1 MINIEAMLQAFD
13 EKNIPIYSLGDVEDK
28 GILSLG
34 RGQVISKKEMQSCP
48 GNYPVYSSSAIGDG
62 QIGSY
67 GKYMFDDERIT
78 WSIDGGGKLFY
89 RNNMRYSVTNVGG
102 WIKVNDENIL
112 NTKYLYYCL
121 ISQWEKMTFDYT
133 KKAHPSVIRGQYD
146 VPIPKLSVQETI
158 VSILDKFTS
167 ITDNLEEELD
177 LRLKQFEFYGDVL
190 MAENSTEYC
199 LEEVCSIIDC
209 PHTSPKWQQE
219 GIPVIRNYN
228 LVNGVIDTTNLSYV
242 DEADYK
248 VRTKRVVPQKDD
260 ILFSREAPIG
270 NVGII
275 PEGFRCCQGQRVVL
289 LRPNWD
295 KVIPKY
301 LLYVLQSKS
310 VREQTAKAEAVGS
323 TVSNFNISDLRKL
336 KVYLPEINKQKDIIS
351 KLDVIS
357 SLCSNIEFGLPAEI
371 ASRKKQYKYYR
382 DWIFSNCTEVTK

>member
-1 MINIEAMLQAFD
+1 MINIEDMLQTF
-13 EKNIPIYSLGDVEDK
+13 EGNNIPVFSLGEVEDK
-28 GILSLG
+28 GIITLG
-34 RGQVISKKEMQSCP
+34 RGQIISKKEMQACP
-48 GNYPVYSSSAIGDG
+48 GDYPVYSSSAVGDG

-102 WIKVNDENIL
+102 WIKVNDENVL

-121 ISQWEKMTFDYT
+121 ISQWEKKIFDYT
-133 KKAHPSVIRGQYD
+133 KKAHPSIIRGEYD
-146 VPIPKLSVQETI
+146 VPIPALSVQETI
-158 VSILDKFTS
+158 VGILDKFTG
-167 ITDNLEEELD
+167 IIDNLENELE
-177 LRLKQFEFYGDVL
+177 LRLKQFEFYGDIL
-190 MAENSTEYC
+190 MSENSIEYC

-228 LVNGVIDTTNLSYV
+228 LVNGVIDTSNLSYV

-248 VRTKRVVPQKDD
+248 VRTKRVVPRKDD

-275 PEGFRCCQGQRVVL
+275 PEGFQCCQGQRVVL
-289 LRPNWD
+289 LRPNIET
-295 KVIPKY
+295 VLPKF
-301 LLYVLQSKS
+301 LLYVLQSKN
-310 VREQTAKAEAVGS
+310 VREQTAKAEAIGS
-323 TVSNFNISDLRKL
+323 TVSNFNISDLKKL
-336 KVYLPEINKQKDIIS
+336 KVHIPDKDKQQDIIT

-371 ASRKKQYKYYR
+371 ASRKKQYTYYR
-382 DWIFSNCTEVTK
+382 DWIFANCTEV

>member
-1 MINIEAMLQAFD
+1 MINIGEMLQTFD
-13 EKNIPIYSLGDVEDK
+13 ERNFSIYSLGEVEDR
-28 GILSLG
+28 GIITLG
-34 RGQVISKKEMQSCP
+34 RGQIISKKEMQACP
-48 GNYPVYSSSAIGDG
+48 GDYPVYSSSAVGDG

-89 RNNMRYSVTNVGG
+89 RNGMRYSVTNVGG
-102 WIKVNDENIL
+102 WIKVNDAKVL

-121 ISQWEKMTFDYT
+121 INQWEKKTFDYT
-133 KKAHPSVIRGQYD
+133 KKAHPSVIRSEYD

-158 VSILDKFTS
+158 VDILDKFTGL
-167 ITDNLEEELD
+167 INNLENELE
-177 LRLKQFEFYGDVL
+177 LRLKQFGFYGDVL
-190 MAENSTEYC
+190 MSENSTEYC

-228 LVNGVIDTTNLSYV
+228 LVNGVIDTSNLSYV
-242 DEADYK
+242 DEEDYK

-270 NVGII
+270 NVGIV
-275 PEGFRCCQGQRVVL
+275 PKGFKCCQGQRVVL
-289 LRPNWD
+289 LRPNFD
-295 KVIPKY
+295 VVMPKF
-301 LLYVLQSKS
+301 LLYVLQSKN

-323 TVSNFNISDLRKL
+323 TVSNFNISDLKKL
-336 KVYLPEINKQKDIIS
+336 KVYIPAKNKQQDIIA

-371 ASRKKQYKYYR
+371 IARKKQYIYYR
-382 DWIFSNCTEVTK
+382 DWIFSNYAEV

>member
-1 MINIEAMLQAFD
+1 MINIDAMLQAFS
-13 EKNIPIYSLGDVEDK
+13 ECNIPIYSLGDIEDK
-28 GILSLG
+28 GIVSLG
-34 RGQVISKKEMQSCP
+34 RGQIISKKEMQTFP
-48 GNYPVYSSSAIGDG
+48 GEYPVYSSSAVGDG

-89 RNNMRYSVTNVGG
+89 RNNIRYSVTNVGG
-102 WIKVNDENIL
+102 WIKVNNEGLL

-121 ISQWEKMTFDYT
+121 IAQWEKKKFDYT
-133 KKAHPSVIRGQYD
+133 KKAHPSVVRGEYY
-146 VPIPKLSVQETI
+146 VPIPKLSIQETI
-158 VSILDKFTS
+158 VDILDKF
-167 ITDNLEEELD
+167 IGIIENLENELE
-177 LRLKQFEFYGDVL
+177 LRLKQFEFYGDIL
-190 MAENSTEYC
+190 MGENSTAYS

-209 PHTSPKWQQE
+209 PHTSPKWKEE

-270 NVGII
+270 NVGIV
-275 PEGFRCCQGQRVVL
+275 PEGFKCCQGQRVVL
-289 LRPNWD
+289 LRPNLD
-295 KVIPKY
+295 MVIPKF
-301 LLYVLQSKS
+301 LLYVLQSKT

-323 TVSNFNISDLRKL
+323 TVSNFNISGLKKL
-336 KVYLPEINKQKDIIS
+336 KVYLPEKSKQQAIIA

-371 ASRKKQYKYYR
+371 LSRKKQYTYYR
-382 DWIFSNCTEVTK
+382 DWIFNNFMEVMR